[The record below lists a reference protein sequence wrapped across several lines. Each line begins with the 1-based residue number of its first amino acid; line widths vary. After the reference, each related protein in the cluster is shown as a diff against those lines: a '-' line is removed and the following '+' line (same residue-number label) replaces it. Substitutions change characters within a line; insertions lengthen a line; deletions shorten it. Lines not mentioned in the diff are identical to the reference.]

1 MKEESKKNS
10 KKENSLEKDN
20 DSNFPVIDIIVS
32 NTYLKLVYYHDILR
46 YGFMNMSTLP
56 DSQAIVVPNALYI
69 VWIENGRLTSQD
81 EYQHIIVGDLN
92 NQLHIYTYQIPIK
105 PRYGR
110 DFDRLFIN
118 RLPLSFQYCGSIS
131 LNSTVLSVTS
141 LDYNHDNIPEIVIC
155 TQKGVYIYTISK
167 DYIIQLLSANKEFVE

>member
-1 MKEESKKNS
+1 MWNVVFDRLQGYWHGSEAEEIHTKVWAFGWFLVHLVRKEDHIDLLRKDVVKLPEEGRYLFQSTIPGAIFDIKYIYRNQKQYEAYYQAKQNMKEESKKNS

-69 VWIENGRLTSQD
+69 VWIDNGRLTS
-81 EYQHIIVGDLN
+81 
-92 NQLHIYTYQIPIK
+92 
-105 PRYGR
+105 
-110 DFDRLFIN
+110 
-118 RLPLSFQYCGSIS
+118 
-131 LNSTVLSVTS
+131 
-141 LDYNHDNIPEIVIC
+141 
-155 TQKGVYIYTISK
+155 
-167 DYIIQLLSANKEFVE
+167 